1 MRIIGIDPGT
11 VICGYGIIELRA
23 KSKELGEKLKNQ
35 GSSLHTRDSNLHF
48 VTAGDVKMD
57 RKEGLPQ
64 RLLTLH
70 TALKAVITDYKPSS
84 LCIEKIFYHKSIRS
98 AMALGYARG
107 VIMLLAAENDLPLFE
122 YNSTELKMALT
133 GYGRA
138 EKRQVQEM
146 VKRILNIGSQKPGV
160 RTRNSELRTQN
171 SKLKTCLPA
180 GKVQTLSEDATDA
193 LALCICHINSS
204 FQLR

>member
-11 VICGYGIIELRA
+11 VICGYGIIEVK
-23 KSKELGEKLKNQ
+23 KSPRK
-35 GSSLHTRDSNLHF
+35 DP
-48 VTAGDVKMD
+48 VYITAGDVKMN

-70 TALKAVITDYKPSS
+70 TSLKSVITEYKPSS

-138 EKRQVQEM
+138 EKRQVQKM
-146 VKRILNIGSQKPGV
+146 VKIILNIPS
-160 RTRNSELRTQN
+160 S
-171 SKLKTCLPA
+171 SK
-180 GKVQTLSEDATDA
+180 LSEDSTDA

-204 FQLR
+204 FQLK

>member
-11 VICGYGIIELRA
+11 VICGYGIVEIEK
-23 KSKELGEKLKNQ
+23 KSGA
-35 GSSLHTRDSNLHF
+35 SPIY
-48 VTAGDVKMD
+48 VTAGDIKMN

-64 RLLTLH
+64 RLLVLH
-70 TALKAVITDYKPSS
+70 KSLKSIITEYKPSS

-122 YNSTELKMALT
+122 YNPTELKMALT

-146 VKRILNIGSQKPGV
+146 VKRILNI
-160 RTRNSELRTQN
+160 RTQN
-171 SKLKTCLPA
+171 LPTGQA
-180 GKVQTLSEDATDA
+180 GTEHRTQTLSEDATDA

-204 FQLR
+204 YQLK

>member
-11 VICGYGIIELRA
+11 VTCGYGIIEVK
-23 KSKELGEKLKNQ
+23 KSPR
-35 GSSLHTRDSNLHF
+35 RDP
-48 VTAGDVKMD
+48 VYITAGDVKMN

-64 RLLTLH
+64 RLLTLYNS
-70 TALKAVITDYKPSS
+70 LKSVIAEYNPSS

-146 VKRILNIGSQKPGV
+146 VKRILSIGPSQ
-160 RTRNSELRTQN
+160 
-171 SKLKTCLPA
+171 
-180 GKVQTLSEDATDA
+180 GKLSEDSTDA

-204 FQLR
+204 YQLK